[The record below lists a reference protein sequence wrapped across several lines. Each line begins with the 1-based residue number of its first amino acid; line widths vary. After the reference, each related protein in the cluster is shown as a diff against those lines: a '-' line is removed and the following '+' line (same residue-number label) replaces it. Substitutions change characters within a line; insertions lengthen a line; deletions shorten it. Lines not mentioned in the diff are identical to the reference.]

1 MASDYAEA
9 STALP
14 FSYYISSKLAFL
26 PHPSGHK
33 VWTHSNAHLQPDY
46 KGTALR
52 AGRPVWLSCFSSCVC
67 NQVSAQS
74 FVWVTKNNVNYRS
87 PSQILS
93 SLMVTW
99 QNKPNLSLHCCYNFF
114 NISTINMKKR
124 HYIRLLDIKL
134 KEGAHQLRNGLTT
147 PNPKINN
154 NEHYQHFMLV
164 LLEWLPSL
172 EKTNKQKKIKI
183 WSLIFF
189 WPQGKILAVVRIL
202 SDSVVGFSFTIFYAS
217 ATWGLTQNSTYKATF
232 RLFIH
237 K

>member
-33 VWTHSNAHLQPDY
+33 VRTHSNAHLQPDY

-74 FVWVTKNNVNYRS
+74 FMWVTKNNVNYRS

-172 EKTNKQKKIKI
+172 EKTNKQKKNKDLKFNFLLTPGRDTGRCKNPLRFCC
-183 WSLIFF
+183 WIFIYN
-189 WPQGKILAVVRIL
+189 ILCFSYMRI
-202 SDSVVGFSFTIFYAS
+202 DSKQHLQSYI
-217 ATWGLTQNSTYKATF
+217 
-232 RLFIH
+232 
-237 K
+237 